1 MNPST
6 VPTGLRLNDLVEIT
20 NSKKHKGKTGVLVK
34 INSQFC
40 EVKIKDVE
48 KNVTVAHK
56 FVKVRDTPVMEMPHE
71 DQLQPVMNLPVDEE
85 VGLPESA
92 DVGGLDSASPKTKKK
107 LKKMATHSPPKKAK
121 KVTKNPYKKG
131 FIKETGP
138 NLKKEPEPELS
149 DHESEDEP
157 IDITN
162 DLPTIDEAL
171 SLKKENQKLKDELKM
186 RKEDTEKHLTEVFK
200 HNEVFENLQK
210 DNEQLK
216 KDKSRLLYL
225 AQKGEKQFECLDLLR
240 QNYEQLLKEQYQAH
254 SVLIRSFRVAAGLHR
269 SGDWR
274 DPADS

>member
-1 MNPST
+1 MA
-6 VPTGLRLNDLVEIT
+6 
-20 NSKKHKGKTGVLVK
+20 
-34 INSQFC
+34 SQGC
-40 EVKIKDVE
+40 
-48 KNVTVAHK
+48 
-56 FVKVRDTPVMEMPHE
+56 
-71 DQLQPVMNLPVDEE
+71 
-85 VGLPESA
+85 
-92 DVGGLDSASPKTKKK
+92 
-107 LKKMATHSPPKKAK
+107 HSPPKKAK
-121 KVTKNPYKKG
+121 KVTKNPYKKANKTV
-131 FIKETGP
+131 IKETGP

-171 SLKKENQKLKDELKM
+171 FLKKENEKLKVDLK
-186 RKEDTEKHLTEVFK
+186 RRLEDTKKHLEDAFKFTEK
-200 HNEVFENLQK
+200 FENLQK

-216 KDKSRLLYL
+216 KDNSRLLYL

-274 DPADS
+274 APEGAADS